1 MNYIRLG
8 WQQQGKKDVHITT
21 SIILFKHVLKLFLK
35 NKYRGFSE
43 QIYAIYGLIL
53 LTGIGHFGYDPGQF
67 SDFI

>member
-21 SIILFKHVLKLFLK
+21 SIILLKHILKLFLK
-35 NKYRGFSE
+35 SKYRGFSE
-43 QIYAIYGLIL
+43 RIYGLIL
-53 LTGIGHFGYDPGQF
+53 LTGIGHFGYDLGKF

>member
-8 WQQQGKKDVHITT
+8 WQQQGKKNVRITT
-21 SIILFKHVLKLFLK
+21 SIILLKHVLKLFLK

-43 QIYAIYGLIL
+43 QIFGLIL

-67 SDFI
+67 SDFV